1 MEASVMASDV
11 ARILDGKV
19 IGEDVPLKKI
29 SLIEDSTPDS
39 LPVLYESEIKADLTS
54 VPFGAV
60 VIPPRFMLPHDRTF
74 IISAKK
80 IWHSLYE
87 IVELF
92 IEKGIYKKSLPHIVN
107 GLSPAKQG
115 KDCHIADTARF
126 GENTVLGDR
135 CIIGSHA
142 VIGDNVVMGDDVIVE
157 CGAVVGNEGFQ
168 FCYDNKILNKVPAV
182 GSVVIGNN
190 VEIGANSTVELG
202 TIGDTVI
209 GSGTKIGDMVHI
221 GHEVK
226 IGRNCM
232 IVAQTALAGWS
243 EIGNNVTI
251 YGQTGISN
259 SVKVNDNAVIL
270 AKSGVIKNVRE
281 NETVWGMPA
290 ENVKDFMRQHAFL
303 RRQCNERRR
312 K

>member
-1 MEASVMASDV
+1 MNGILASDV
-11 ARILDGKV
+11 ARVLHGKV
-19 IGEDVPLKKI
+19 MGRDVPLKRI

-39 LPVLYESEIKADLTS
+39 LLVLYESEKKADLTN
-54 VPFGAV
+54 VPFGAA
-60 VIPPRFMLPHDRTF
+60 VIPPRFMLPRDRTF

-80 IWHSLYE
+80 IQCALHE
-87 IVELF
+87 VVGLF
-92 IEKGIYKKSLPHIVN
+92 IDKGIYEKKIPHIVN
-107 GLSPAKQG
+107 GLLPTKQG
-115 KDCHIADTARF
+115 SGCFIADTARF

-135 CIIGSHA
+135 CVIGSHA
-142 VIGDNVVMGDDVIVE
+142 VIGDNVIMGDDVIVE

-168 FCYDNKILNKVPAV
+168 FCYDNKRLNKVPAV
-182 GSVVIGNN
+182 GKVIIGDN

-221 GHEVK
+221 GHEVR
-226 IGRNCM
+226 IGKHCM

-259 SVKVNDNAVIL
+259 SVKVNDGAVIL
-270 AKSGVIKNVRE
+270 AKSGVIRNVRR

-290 ENVKDFMRQHAFL
+290 EKADDFMRQRAFL
-303 RRQCNERRR
+303 RRQCNERR

>member
-1 MEASVMASDV
+1 MASDA
-11 ARILDGKV
+11 ARILHGKV
-19 IGEDVPLKKI
+19 IGEDVPLKRI
-29 SLIEDSTPDS
+29 SLLEDSKPDS
-39 LPVLYESEIKADLTS
+39 LLMLYESEVKTDLTD

-60 VIPPRFMLPHDRTF
+60 VIPPRFMLPKDRTF

-80 IWHSLYE
+80 SWNVLYKV
-87 IVELF
+87 VELF
-92 IEKGIYKKSLPHIVN
+92 IDKGVYEKRIPHTID
-107 GLSPAKQG
+107 GAQPTKQG
-115 KDCHIADTARF
+115 TDCHIADTARF
-126 GENTVLGDR
+126 GKNTILGSR

-142 VIGDNVVMGDDVIVE
+142 VIGDNAVMGDDVIIE
-157 CGAVVGNEGFQ
+157 CGAVIGNEGFQ
-168 FCYDNKILNKVPAV
+168 FCYDNKILNKVPSV
-182 GSVVIGNN
+182 GSVIIGDR
-190 VEIGANSTVELG
+190 VEIGANSTVERG

-209 GSGTKIGDMVHI
+209 GNGTKIGDMVHI

-226 IGRNCM
+226 IGENCM

-259 SVKVNDNAVIL
+259 SVRVNDGAVVL
-270 AKSGVIKNVRE
+270 AKSGVIKNVRK
-281 NETVWGMPA
+281 NETVWGIPA
-290 ENVKDFMRQHAFL
+290 ENADDFMRQRAFL